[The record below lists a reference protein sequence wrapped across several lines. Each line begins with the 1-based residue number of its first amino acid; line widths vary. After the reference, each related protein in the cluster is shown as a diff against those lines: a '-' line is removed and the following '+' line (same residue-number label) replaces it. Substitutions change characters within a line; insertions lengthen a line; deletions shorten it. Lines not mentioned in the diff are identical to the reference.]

1 MLKQNKNSNFRENS
15 STIKRYQN
23 KKFVRLSLTKK
34 HKNLLRVRKTFR
46 FRCHVSNPSFRQ
58 ISNKDT
64 FAKFSKRISVRVGP
78 NNIFCTLVD
87 EKRKTTIYTTSS
99 GKCGINTSKK
109 TLRYSSKIVIQSFFD
124 NIKKYSNK
132 DHFLITIVGP
142 KKIKKLILE
151 VISNNLKGKNLIID
165 VKSKKCF
172 NGCRPP
178 KKRRKKQK
186 GLRIF
191 K

>member
-1 MLKQNKNSNFRENS
+1 MLKQNKNLNFKDNNSNS
-15 STIKRYQN
+15 KRYQN
-23 KKFVRLSLTKK
+23 RKILKLNLTKK
-34 HKNLLRVRKTFR
+34 HKNLLRIRKTFR
-46 FRCHVSNPSFRQ
+46 FKCHVGNPSFRQ
-58 ISNKDT
+58 IFNKNVFT
-64 FAKFSKRISVRVGP
+64 KFSKRISIKIGP
-78 NNIFCTLVD
+78 NNVFCTLFD
-87 EKRKTTIYTTSS
+87 NNLKKILYTTSS

-109 TLRYSSKIVIQSFFD
+109 VLRYSVKIVLQSFFD
-124 NIKKYSNK
+124 NIKKYLSG
-132 DHFLITIVGP
+132 DHFLITIIGP
-142 KKIKKLILE
+142 KKIKKMVLE
-151 VISNNLKGKNLIID
+151 TIALNLKGKNLIID

>member
-1 MLKQNKNSNFRENS
+1 MLKQNKNLNFKENN
-15 STIKRYQN
+15 TKRYQN
-23 KKFVRLSLTKK
+23 KKVLKLNLTKK
-34 HKNLLRVRKTFR
+34 HKNFLRVRKTFK
-46 FRCHVSNPSFRQ
+46 FRCHIGNPAFRQ
-58 ISNKDT
+58 ISNKNV
-64 FAKFSKRISVRVGP
+64 FSKFSKRIFIKIRP

-87 EKRKTTIYTTSS
+87 EKSQKTLYTTSS

-109 TLRYSSKIVIQSFFD
+109 TLRYSGKIVTQSFFD
-124 NIKKYSNK
+124 NIRKYSK
-132 DHFLITIVGP
+132 DDHFLVTLIGP
-142 KKIKKLILE
+142 KRMKKPILE
-151 VISNNLKGKNLIID
+151 VISINLKDKNIILD
-165 VKSKKCF
+165 VKGKKCF

>member
-1 MLKQNKNSNFRENS
+1 
-15 STIKRYQN
+15 
-23 KKFVRLSLTKK
+23 
-34 HKNLLRVRKTFR
+34 
-46 FRCHVSNPSFRQ
+46 
-58 ISNKDT
+58 
-64 FAKFSKRISVRVGP
+64 
-78 NNIFCTLVD
+78 
-87 EKRKTTIYTTSS
+87 
-99 GKCGINTSKK
+99 
-109 TLRYSSKIVIQSFFD
+109 
-124 NIKKYSNK
+124 
-132 DHFLITIVGP
+132 VGP
-142 KKIKKLILE
+142 KKIKKLVLE